1 MTHTIGMI
9 SLGCAKNQVNAEQML
24 YLLRQA
30 GYEILPDPD
39 GAELVIINTCG
50 FIDSAKEE
58 AIDHI
63 LAMGALKQEGRV
75 GKILVT
81 GCLAQ
86 RYQEEIV
93 NEMPEVDG
101 VLGTGSC
108 VSACPARCSA
118 RALSPACPARA
129 RRNLKSCANF

>member
-1 MTHTIGMI
+1 
-9 SLGCAKNQVNAEQML
+9 ML

-75 GKILVT
+75 G
-81 GCLAQ
+81 
-86 RYQEEIV
+86 R
-93 NEMPEVDG
+93 
-101 VLGTGSC
+101 S
-108 VSACPARCSA
+108 S
-118 RALSPACPARA
+118 SPAVWPSAI
-129 RRNLKSCANF
+129 RRRS

>member
-1 MTHTIGMI
+1 MTHTIG
-9 SLGCAKNQVNAEQML
+9 SVAWLCKNQVNAEQML

-86 RYQEEIV
+86 
-93 NEMPEVDG
+93 
-101 VLGTGSC
+101 L
-108 VSACPARCSA
+108 VSGGDR
-118 RALSPACPARA
+118 
-129 RRNLKSCANF
+129 